1 MTTIRIP
8 TPLRQYTAGQAE
20 IAVAGTNV
28 STALDD
34 LAGQYPGLRGH
45 LYTEQGQLR
54 GFVNIFLNDE
64 DVRYLQG
71 AATPIADTDRLVIVP
86 SIAGGSDAPLVKVD
100 HAALRVNQATII
112 TLAVL
117 GFVVNAPWLVA
128 LVAAVMTIG
137 TLLQRPGFKPLYA
150 SVLKPLGW
158 VKPDVIADNAEPHV
172 FAQGLGAAFLW
183 GATIALF
190 AGAGVLG
197 WALTWLVIALAALNL
212 FAGFCA
218 GCFVYYWL
226 ARLKAPGFLKTPPA
240 GTFPGLRPRG

>member
-8 TPLRQYTAGQAE
+8 TPLRQYTGGQAE
-20 IAVAGTNV
+20 IAVVGVDVGAV
-28 STALDD
+28 LAD
-34 LAGQYPGLRGH
+34 LTGKHPALRGH
-45 LYTEQGQLR
+45 LYTDGGDLR
-54 GFVNIFLNDE
+54 AFVNVFLNDE

-71 AATPIADTDRLVIVP
+71 ASTPVSEADRLMIVP
-86 SIAGGSDAPLVKVD
+86 SIAGGSDAPLTRVD

-117 GFVVNAPWLVA
+117 GFVFNAPWLVA
-128 LVAAVMTIG
+128 AVAAVMTIG

-190 AGAGVLG
+190 AGASVTG

-226 ARLKAPGFLKTPPA
+226 ARLKAPGFMKTPPA

>member
-20 IAVAGTNV
+20 IAVAGADV
-28 STALDD
+28 AAALAD
-34 LAGQYPGLRGH
+34 LTGKHPALRGH
-45 LYTEQGQLR
+45 LYTDAGELR
-54 GFVNIFLNDE
+54 AFVNVFLNDE

-71 AATPIADTDRLVIVP
+71 PATPIADADRLMIVP

-100 HAALRVNQATII
+100 HAALRVNQAAII

-117 GFVVNAPWLVA
+117 AFILNLPWLVA

-158 VKPDVIADNAEPHV
+158 VKPDVIADHAEPHV

-226 ARLKAPGFLKTPPA
+226 ARLKAPGFLKTPPS

>member
-8 TPLRQYTAGQAE
+8 TPLRQYTNGQAE
-20 IAVAGTNV
+20 IAVAGADVGAVLN
-28 STALDD
+28 D
-34 LAGQYPGLRGH
+34 LTGQHPGLRGH
-45 LYTEQGQLR
+45 LYTDGGELR
-54 GFVNIFLNDE
+54 AFVNVFLNDE

-71 AATPIADTDRLVIVP
+71 AATPVAEADRLMIVP
-86 SIAGGSDAPLVKVD
+86 SIAGGSDAGLARVD
-100 HAALRVNQATII
+100 HSALRVNQAFII
-112 TLAVL
+112 GLSIL
-117 GFVVNAPWLVA
+117 GFIVNTPWLV
-128 LVAAVMTIG
+128 LGVAVVMTFG
-137 TLLQRPGFKPLYA
+137 TALRRPGFRPLYT
-150 SVLKPLGW
+150 SVLKPFGW

-183 GATIALF
+183 GAAIALF

-226 ARLKAPGFLKTPPA
+226 ARLKTPGFLKTPPA
-240 GTFPGLRPRG
+240 GTFPGLRPRA

>member
-1 MTTIRIP
+1 
-8 TPLRQYTAGQAE
+8 
-20 IAVAGTNV
+20 
-28 STALDD
+28 
-34 LAGQYPGLRGH
+34 
-45 LYTEQGQLR
+45 
-54 GFVNIFLNDE
+54 
-64 DVRYLQG
+64 
-71 AATPIADTDRLVIVP
+71 
-86 SIAGGSDAPLVKVD
+86 
-100 HAALRVNQATII
+100 TII

-190 AGAGVLG
+190 A
-197 WALTWLVIALAALNL
+197 I
-212 FAGFCA
+212 
-218 GCFVYYWL
+218 
-226 ARLKAPGFLKTPPA
+226 
-240 GTFPGLRPRG
+240 